1 MKKWNNTIKF
11 TGITFLIGIFL
22 VKVSETNASGN
33 LGKVSIISI
42 LCVVGLGTSFT
53 TFNLLSSYTILSI
66 LPWFSK
72 KTAVT
77 LSVLS
82 CIRVI
87 GLAATVID
95 VLPESSGDKGLL
107 MVPMVFVYLATLLIL
122 NGFVHIVKVKN
133 EPEEETPSE
142 QKEQEE
148 NKDNVIV
155 ESNVNSKINEVAIFT
170 IYTDEVSVKDEK
182 L

>member
-1 MKKWNNTIKF
+1 M
-11 TGITFLIGIFL
+11 
-22 VKVSETNASGN
+22 
-33 LGKVSIISI
+33 
-42 LCVVGLGTSFT
+42 
-53 TFNLLSSYTILSI
+53 
-66 LPWFSK
+66 
-72 KTAVT
+72 AVT

-107 MVPMVFVYLATLLIL
+107 MVPMVFVFLATLLIL
-122 NGFVHIVKVKN
+122 NGFVHIVKVKD

-148 NKDNVIV
+148 NKDNIIV
-155 ESNVNSKINEVAIFT
+155 GSNVNSKINEIAVFT
-170 IYTDEVSVKDEK
+170 IYTDEVSFKDEK
-182 L
+182 TVKTNKPCMANV